1 MRRSDT
7 GLRREII
14 SSICRSKIRARNL
27 EKNRR
32 ASRFSI
38 AFTAVILVALAAL
51 QVGCGG
57 YSSSSSSSA
66 SGTNPTSNPNPVPA
80 NVPTFSHVFLVIEE
94 NHSFSDVIGNSS
106 MPYFNSLVSKYG
118 LAKQY
123 FANAHPSIPNY
134 LMLTTGQIETFDDDF
149 SGTIKD
155 DNIVRELI
163 NAGKSWKAYEESIPS
178 AGYLGGDAP
187 PYVRRHNPFILLSD
201 VQGSPAQ
208 AANIVPFSQFA
219 TDLANNS
226 LPQYSFISPNVDN
239 DAHNGTLAAAD
250 SWLQSNIDPLIAS
263 STFQNGGLLI
273 ITFDEAE
280 NTDLDHGGGQVPTL
294 IISSNSKVNFQSQ
307 TLYQHQSTLRLVLEA
322 LGVSKFPGESAE
334 APEMTEFFNGH

>member
-7 GLRREII
+7 SIRRQIL
-14 SSICRSKIRARNL
+14 SSISASKIRVRNL
-27 EKNRR
+27 EKNRPATR
-32 ASRFSI
+32 VTLVFA
-38 AFTAVILVALAAL
+38 AVILVAIAAL
-51 QVGCGG
+51 QLACSG
-57 YSSSSSSSA
+57 YSSSASSSG
-66 SGTNPTSNPNPVPA
+66 SGATPTTPTTPVPA
-80 NVPTFSHVFLVIEE
+80 NVPTFSHVFLIVEE
-94 NHSFSDVIGNSS
+94 NHSFSEVVGNSS

-155 DNIVRELI
+155 DNVVRELI

-178 AGYLGGDAP
+178 PGYLGGDAP
-187 PYVRRHNPFILLSD
+187 PYVRRHNPFVLLSD

-208 AANIVPFSQFA
+208 ASHIVEFSQFA
-219 TDLANNS
+219 TDLANDS
-226 LPQYSFISPNVDN
+226 LPQYSFIAPNVDN

-250 SWLQSNIDPLIAS
+250 SWLQKNIDPLIAS

-280 NTDLDHGGGQVPTL
+280 DTDVDHGGGQVATL
-294 IISSNSKVNFQSQ
+294 IISSNAKPNFQSQ
-307 TLYQHQSTLRLVLEA
+307 TLYQHQSTLRLILEA
-322 LGVSKFPGESAE
+322 LGVNKLPGESAE
-334 APEMTEFFNGH
+334 APELSEFFNGH